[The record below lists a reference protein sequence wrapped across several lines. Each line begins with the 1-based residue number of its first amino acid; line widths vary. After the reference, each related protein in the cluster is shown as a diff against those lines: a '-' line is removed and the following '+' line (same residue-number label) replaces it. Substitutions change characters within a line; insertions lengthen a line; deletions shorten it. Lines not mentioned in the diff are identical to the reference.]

1 MPIYFASVR
10 SRRQGKHCA
19 TKITSKTTVPMT
31 PELQAA
37 EEMEVM
43 GADVRSRML

>member
-37 EEMEVM
+37 EEM
-43 GADVRSRML
+43 ADLLRRVPDDAA